1 MKRQRSTFQRD
12 KTSENELINKTEIIN
27 SPDKEVNVIVKNMLT
42 ELWRRMDEL
51 KGELQ
56 QRENIRTNKD
66 WRSQ

>member
-27 SPDKEVNVIVKNMLT
+27 SSDREFNVIVKKMLT

-56 QRENIRTNKD
+56 LRENIRTNKN
-66 WRSQ
+66 

>member
-27 SPDKEVNVIVKNMLT
+27 SPDREFNIIVKKMLS

-66 WRSQ
+66 

>member
-27 SPDKEVNVIVKNMLT
+27 SPDKEVNVIVKNMPT

-66 WRSQ
+66 

>member
-66 WRSQ
+66 

>member
-27 SPDKEVNVIVKNMLT
+27 LQDKEVNVIVKNMLT

-66 WRSQ
+66 

>member
-12 KTSENELINKTEIIN
+12 KTSGNELINKTEIIN
-27 SPDKEVNVIVKNMLT
+27 SSDREFNVIVKKMLT

-56 QRENIRTNKD
+56 LRENIRTNKN
-66 WRSQ
+66 